1 MGLWEVVSRKLDKI
15 LVTLCYTSPLSR
27 ARQRYF
33 RYNEMISPYD
43 APHRAI
49 VDADGNIILPGAKHV
64 DQDEAM
70 FRSVRAE
77 PDPIVMHEGLWHS
90 PELDKSLT
98 LPWTEIDEELES
110 VAPILSFVD
119 EPVEETIEDVM
130 ESDMMDDPIAAMLRS
145 GDDFTIEEKIDSVS
159 STLWNDVRGQVYEVT
174 NDLLA
179 ESGRQYEK
187 SMKDGVRTGKN
198 VAKAF
203 SKGTVTLWGFLTQP
217 VWIPGKN
224 NTPKQYSRGT
234 LFLLDTV
241 RFGGTFASLFVV
253 LFVSLNFQSFWSIA
267 HSYVDPLAGIA
278 SGKQLAAELDK
289 NLSDKLKNVPSLT
302 TAGAGNNLT
311 AFLPEVGP
319 PENRLIIP
327 KLDLNVPI
335 MIPANTN
342 LLQENWTALEEDI
355 QKDLQDGVVHYPG
368 TARPGQAGN
377 FFVTG
382 HSSYFP
388 WAPGKYKSVFAR
400 LGELSIGDEY
410 WVYYGGDKYRY
421 VITAKKEIKPSDVTV
436 LDQPVSKRVS
446 TLMTCTPVGT
456 TLRRLII
463 NAQEIDPVT
472 GEMLKPGDH
481 ATENDTPKTNAGMLP
496 I

>member
-1 MGLWEVVSRKLDKI
+1 
-15 LVTLCYTSPLSR
+15 
-27 ARQRYF
+27 
-33 RYNEMISPYD
+33 
-43 APHRAI
+43 
-49 VDADGNIILPGAKHV
+49 
-64 DQDEAM
+64 M

-77 PDPIVMHEGLWHS
+77 PDTILMQEGLWHS
-90 PELDKSLT
+90 PELDRSLT
-98 LPWTEIDEELES
+98 LPWTDTDEEMTT
-110 VAPILSFVD
+110 VAPILSFVE
-119 EPVEETIEDVM
+119 EPQEEVTE
-130 ESDMMDDPIAAMLRS
+130 ESDPMENSIEDPIAAMLLS
-145 GDDFTIEEKIDSVS
+145 GDSFTDAKMDIDEVS
-159 STLWNDVRGQVYEVT
+159 STVWNDVRGQVYEVT

-179 ESGRQYEK
+179 ESGRQFEASLK
-187 SMKDGVRTGKN
+187 GGAATSRHV
-198 VAKAF
+198 VKAF
-203 SKGTVTLWGFLTQP
+203 RTGTVTLWSFLTQP
-217 VWIPGKN
+217 VWIPGRN

-267 HSYVDPLAGIA
+267 HSYVDPLASIA
-278 SGKQLAAELDK
+278 SGKQLAAALDQ
-289 NLSDKLKNVPSLT
+289 NLSDKLKRVPALA
-302 TAGAGNNLT
+302 TAGGSSDLT

-319 PENRLIIP
+319 PEDRLIIP

-335 MIPANTN
+335 VIPPSTD
-342 LLQENWTALEEDI
+342 LLAENWTALEEDI
-355 QKDLQDGVVHYPG
+355 QKGLQDGVVHYPG

-388 WAPGKYKSVFAR
+388 WSPGKYKSVFAR
-400 LGELSIGDEY
+400 LGELDVGDEY

-421 VITAKKEIKPSDVTV
+421 VISEKKEIKPSDVSV

-463 NAQEIDPVT
+463 EAQEVDPVT
-472 GEMLKPGDH
+472 GDALKPGDH
-481 ATENDTPKTNAGMLP
+481 GTENAQPKTKAGMLP